1 MVESIQE
8 IFLILGR
15 ILTIIPLLLFMTIF
29 MGKRAIGEIPIF
41 DFLIVIILGAVV
53 GADIADPDIH
63 HFPTALAVVFIAIL
77 QRLVA
82 RLKVAHRL
90 TGRLITFEPTVV
102 IQNGK
107 MINQNLKKIRYSID
121 NLMQMLREKDVFD
134 IAEVETAVVE
144 ANGSLS
150 VLKIPEKQAILK
162 EDIRLN
168 REVSSSLA
176 LPVIIEG
183 QIDTKVLA
191 ARGLNEIWLHKQL
204 ETHDIKTIEDI
215 FFASVNAAGELHIS
229 KYNERSLEVPVIRH

>member
-1 MVESIQE
+1 MAESIQE
-8 IFLILGR
+8 ILLILGR
-15 ILTIIPLLLFMTIF
+15 VITIIPLLLVVTIF

-53 GADIADPDIH
+53 GADIADPDINH
-63 HFPTALAVVFIAIL
+63 LPTAVAVVFIAVF
-77 QRLVA
+77 QKLVA
-82 RLKVAHRL
+82 RLKVVHRL

-102 IQNGK
+102 VQNGK
-107 MINQNLKKIRYSID
+107 MINSNLKNIRYSID
-121 NLMQMLREKDVFD
+121 NLLQMLREKDVFD

-150 VLKIPEKQAILK
+150 VLKIPEKQTVLK

-176 LPVIIEG
+176 SPVIIEG

-191 ARGLNEIWLHKQL
+191 AVGLNEIWLHKQL
-204 ETHDIKTIEDI
+204 ETHGINSIEEI